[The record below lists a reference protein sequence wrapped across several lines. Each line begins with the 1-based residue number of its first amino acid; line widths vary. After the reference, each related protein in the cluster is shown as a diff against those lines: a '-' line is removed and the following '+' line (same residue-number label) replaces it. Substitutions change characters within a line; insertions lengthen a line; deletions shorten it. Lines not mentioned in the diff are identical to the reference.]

1 MTTRRRQAR
10 QPAGRRAPDTLGAC
24 IGQGDI
30 GRSGAKRQGGLTG
43 ALVGGVMALVALLVW
58 YLVVVQ
64 AIRGRRSAAFTT
76 PLAAVS

>member
-1 MTTRRRQAR
+1 
-10 QPAGRRAPDTLGAC
+10 
-24 IGQGDI
+24 
-30 GRSGAKRQGGLTG
+30 
-43 ALVGGVMALVALLVW
+43 MALVALLVW